1 MPDGG
6 HILPMLKTA
15 KELRHELG
23 RAVRDRRIA
32 QGLSQ
37 LEISE
42 RSGVAPRTW
51 KRLEGQGEGSLRH
64 LIQAMI
70 ALRCEDN
77 LALLF
82 PAPAAASM
90 DELLARQAARATP
103 KQRVRAPRARAGVRP
118 QVKP

>member
-1 MPDGG
+1 V
-6 HILPMLKTA
+6 LKTA
-15 KELRHELG
+15 EELLQELG

-42 RSGVAPRTW
+42 RSGVPLRTW
-51 KRLEGQGEGSLRH
+51 KRLEGEGEGSLRH
-64 LIQAMI
+64 LIQAAI

-82 PAPAAASM
+82 PAPTAASM
-90 DELLARQAARATP
+90 DELLARQAATATP
-103 KQRVRAPRARAGVRP
+103 KQRLRAPRARSR
-118 QVKP
+118 VKS

>member
-1 MPDGG
+1 
-6 HILPMLKTA
+6 MLQTA
-15 KELRHELG
+15 EELLQALG
-23 RAVRDRRIA
+23 RTVRDRRIA

-42 RSGVAPRTW
+42 RSGVPLRTW
-51 KRLEGQGEGSLRH
+51 KRLEGQGTGSLRH
-64 LIQAMI
+64 LIQAAI

-90 DELLARQAARATP
+90 DELLARQAATATP
-103 KQRVRAPRARAGVRP
+103 KRPVRVLRGRARGTS
-118 QVKP
+118 

>member
-1 MPDGG
+1 M
-6 HILPMLKTA
+6 MKTA
-15 KELRHELG
+15 EELRRELG
-23 RAVRDRRIA
+23 RTVRDRRIA

-37 LEISE
+37 LEISA
-42 RSGVAPRTW
+42 RSGVPLRTW

-64 LIQAMI
+64 LIQAAI

-90 DELLARQAARATP
+90 DELLARQAAAATP
-103 KQRVRAPRARAGVRP
+103 KRRMRAPRVRSRI
-118 QVKP
+118 KP

>member
-1 MPDGG
+1 M
-6 HILPMLKTA
+6 IMTTE
-15 KELRHELG
+15 ELLQALG

-37 LEISE
+37 VEISA
-42 RSGVAPRTW
+42 RSGVPLRTW
-51 KRLEGQGEGSLRH
+51 RRLEGQGQGSLRH
-64 LIQAMI
+64 LVQAAI

-90 DELLARQAARATP
+90 DDLLARQAAEATP
-103 KQRVRAPRARAGVRP
+103 KRPMRVRRTR
-118 QVKP
+118 VKS

>member
-1 MPDGG
+1 
-6 HILPMLKTA
+6 MLRTA
-15 KELRHELG
+15 EEYLRELG

-37 LEISE
+37 MEIAE
-42 RSGVAPRTW
+42 RSGVPLRTW
-51 KRLEGQGEGSLRH
+51 KRLEGQGQGSLRH
-64 LIQAMI
+64 LIMAAI

-90 DELLARQAARATP
+90 DDLLARQAATATP
-103 KQRVRAPRARAGVRP
+103 KRPMRVLRGRAR
-118 QVKP
+118 VKPRVKL

>member
-1 MPDGG
+1 M
-6 HILPMLKTA
+6 KTE
-15 KELRHELG
+15 KEWLQGIG

-42 RSGVAPRTW
+42 RSGVPLRTW

-64 LIQAMI
+64 LVQAAI

-82 PAPAAASM
+82 PAPLATSM
-90 DELLARQAARATP
+90 DELLARQAAAATP
-103 KQRVRAPRARAGVRP
+103 RRPMRVLRRRTRGML
-118 QVKP
+118 

>member
-1 MPDGG
+1 
-6 HILPMLKTA
+6 MLKTA
-15 KELRHELG
+15 EELRHELG
-23 RAVRDRRIA
+23 RAVRDQRIA

-42 RSGVAPRTW
+42 RSGVPLRTW

-64 LIQAMI
+64 FIQAAI

-90 DELLARQAARATP
+90 DELLARQAATTTP
-103 KQRVRAPRARAGVRP
+103 KRPMRVLRGRAR
-118 QVKP
+118 VKPRVKL

>member
-1 MPDGG
+1 
-6 HILPMLKTA
+6 MLKTA
-15 KELRHELG
+15 EELRQELG

-42 RSGVAPRTW
+42 RSGVPLRTW

-64 LIQAMI
+64 LIQAAI

-82 PAPAAASM
+82 PAPSAASM
-90 DELLARQAARATP
+90 DELLARQAATATP
-103 KQRVRAPRARAGVRP
+103 KRPMRVLRGRARVTPR
-118 QVKP
+118 VKL

>member
-1 MPDGG
+1 
-6 HILPMLKTA
+6 MLKTA
-15 KELRHELG
+15 SELLQELG
-23 RAVRDRRIA
+23 RALRDRRIA

-42 RSGVAPRTW
+42 RSGVPLRTW

-64 LIQAMI
+64 LVQAAI

-77 LALLF
+77 LVLLF

-90 DELLARQAARATP
+90 DELLARQAATARPKRRMRAL
-103 KQRVRAPRARAGVRP
+103 RAPTR
-118 QVKP
+118 VKP

>member
-1 MPDGG
+1 M
-6 HILPMLKTA
+6 KTA
-15 KELRHELG
+15 EELLQELG

-42 RSGVAPRTW
+42 RSGVPLRTW
-51 KRLEGQGEGSLRH
+51 KRLEGEGEGSLRH
-64 LIQAMI
+64 LIQAAI

-82 PAPAAASM
+82 PAPTAASM
-90 DELLARQAARATP
+90 DELLARQAATATP
-103 KQRVRAPRARAGVRP
+103 KQRLRAPRARSR
-118 QVKP
+118 VKS

>member
-1 MPDGG
+1 
-6 HILPMLKTA
+6 MLKTIE
-15 KELRHELG
+15 ELLQELG

-42 RSGVAPRTW
+42 RSGVPLRTW
-51 KRLEGQGEGSLRH
+51 KRLEGEGEGSLRH
-64 LIQAMI
+64 LIQAAV

-90 DELLARQAARATP
+90 DELLARQAATATP
-103 KQRVRAPRARAGVRP
+103 KRPMRVLRGRARD
-118 QVKP
+118 KP

>member
-1 MPDGG
+1 
-6 HILPMLKTA
+6 MLKTIE
-15 KELRHELG
+15 ELLQELG

-42 RSGVAPRTW
+42 RSGVPLRTW
-51 KRLEGQGEGSLRH
+51 KRLEGEGEGSLRH
-64 LIQAMI
+64 LIQAAV

-90 DELLARQAARATP
+90 DELLARQAATATP
-103 KQRVRAPRARAGVRP
+103 KRPMRVLRGRAR
-118 QVKP
+118 VKPRVKL

>member
-1 MPDGG
+1 
-6 HILPMLKTA
+6 MLKTPE
-15 KELRHELG
+15 ELLQELG

-42 RSGVAPRTW
+42 RSGVPLRTW
-51 KRLEGQGEGSLRH
+51 KRLEGKGEGSLRH
-64 LIQAMI
+64 LIQAAI

-82 PAPAAASM
+82 PAPSATSM
-90 DELLARQAARATP
+90 DELLARQAATATP
-103 KQRVRAPRARAGVRP
+103 KRPMRVLRGRVR
-118 QVKP
+118 VKPRVKL

>member
-1 MPDGG
+1 
-6 HILPMLKTA
+6 MLKTTE
-15 KELRHELG
+15 ELLQGLG
-23 RAVRDRRIA
+23 RTVRDRRIA

-42 RSGVAPRTW
+42 RSGVPLRTW

-64 LIQAMI
+64 LIQAAI

-82 PAPAAASM
+82 PAPAATSM
-90 DELLARQAARATP
+90 DDLLARQAATATP
-103 KQRVRAPRARAGVRP
+103 KRPMRVLRTRTRARSR
-118 QVKP
+118 VKP